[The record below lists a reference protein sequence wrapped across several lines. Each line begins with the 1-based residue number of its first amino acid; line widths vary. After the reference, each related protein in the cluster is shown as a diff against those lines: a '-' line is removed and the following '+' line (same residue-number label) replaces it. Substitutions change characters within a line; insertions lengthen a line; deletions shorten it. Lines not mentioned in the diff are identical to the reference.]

1 MQLLSLN
8 CFKNR
13 YSSLSFTDITYA
25 NNKRVHRKK
34 KSNNNNK
41 IGGRLRTSE
50 SPWCRPCRG
59 LPFSII
65 NDIRLVS
72 LQWHHLLKIKLTS
85 FLIFIMISG
94 WASSFSM
101 NLFERESDGRLIFS
115 PDGKQSEQQNSETAE
130 CLKSSSSRDKL
141 SIFHLRSLARQMSK
155 FKWIILS
162 VGCLP
167 SRSFAKYNLMTDK
180 KTAKKITNLPESN
193 LQSRKITVFNREAV
207 ITVLSISCFHWI
219 LFS

>member
-1 MQLLSLN
+1 MLII
-8 CFKNR
+8 KE
-13 YSSLSFTDITYA
+13 YTG
-25 NNKRVHRKK
+25 KK

-180 KTAKKITNLPESN
+180 KTAKKITNPPESN

-207 ITVLSISCFHWI
+207 ITVLSIPCFHWI
-219 LFS
+219 LFSSCRHCSFKFSGFL

>member
-101 NLFERESDGRLIFS
+101 NLFERESVGRLIFS
-115 PDGKQSEQQNSETAE
+115 ADGKQSEQQNSETAE

-155 FKWIILS
+155 FKRIILS

-207 ITVLSISCFHWI
+207 ITVLSIPCFHWI

>member
-1 MQLLSLN
+1 MLII
-8 CFKNR
+8 KE
-13 YSSLSFTDITYA
+13 YTG
-25 NNKRVHRKK
+25 KK

-65 NDIRLVS
+65 NDMRLVS

-207 ITVLSISCFHWI
+207 ITVLSIPCFHWI

>member
-1 MQLLSLN
+1 MLII
-8 CFKNR
+8 KE
-13 YSSLSFTDITYA
+13 YTG
-25 NNKRVHRKK
+25 KK

-155 FKWIILS
+155 LKWIILS

-193 LQSRKITVFNREAV
+193 LQSRKVTVFNREAV
-207 ITVLSISCFHWI
+207 ITVLSIPCFHWI

>member
-1 MQLLSLN
+1 MSLP
-8 CFKNR
+8 
-13 YSSLSFTDITYA
+13 
-25 NNKRVHRKK
+25 
-34 KSNNNNK
+34 
-41 IGGRLRTSE
+41 E
-50 SPWCRPCRG
+50 
-59 LPFSII
+59 
-65 NDIRLVS
+65 
-72 LQWHHLLKIKLTS
+72 WHHLLKIKLTS

-115 PDGKQSEQQNSETAE
+115 ADGKQSEQQNSETAE

-155 FKWIILS
+155 FKRIILS

-167 SRSFAKYNLMTDK
+167 SRSFAKYNLTTDK
-180 KTAKKITNLPESN
+180 KRAKKITNLPESN

-207 ITVLSISCFHWI
+207 ITVLSIPCFHWF